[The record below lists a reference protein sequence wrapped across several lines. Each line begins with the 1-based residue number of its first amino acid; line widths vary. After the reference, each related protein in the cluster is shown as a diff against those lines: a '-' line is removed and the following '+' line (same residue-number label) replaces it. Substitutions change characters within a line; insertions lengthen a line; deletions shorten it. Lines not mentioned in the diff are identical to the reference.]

1 MVFSA
6 RTRDVTMAQLI
17 EAITGSAD
25 AAPERRQ
32 TRPVSAA
39 GEELLRVEN
48 VTVPEVVEDASFVLR
63 RGDLLGIAG
72 LVGAGRTE
80 LMRLIFGADRPARG
94 HIYVNGREVKIRS
107 PRDAMRAGI
116 VLLPDLGD
124 APFQSADIHLAQGT
138 YDSRLAR
145 HTLGCR
151 TQGRVQN
158 GGMEPD
164 PLPNGVRSA
173 TAGGERRTNE
183 CEYDAPAVPNP
194 TSLAGVGEIGQ
205 GVHECAILLDVHR
218 VPPAEF
224 GRSTRV
230 YLMN

>member
-1 MVFSA
+1 MLDEAHQMGHLPVGSCTPHGFAINRLGVQSFAIRA
-6 RTRDVTMAQLI
+6 RDR
-17 EAITGSAD
+17 S
-25 AAPERRQ
+25 RR
-32 TRPVSAA
+32 
-39 GEELLRVEN
+39 
-48 VTVPEVVEDASFVLR
+48 
-63 RGDLLGIAG
+63 
-72 LVGAGRTE
+72 
-80 LMRLIFGADRPARG
+80 
-94 HIYVNGREVKIRS
+94 
-107 PRDAMRAGI
+107 RAGI

-124 APFQSADIHLAQGT
+124 APFQSADMHLAQGT

-151 TQGRVQN
+151 TQGRVQD

-230 YLMN
+230 YLMDNDFDMTLTLTAMACLVAPSVLQ